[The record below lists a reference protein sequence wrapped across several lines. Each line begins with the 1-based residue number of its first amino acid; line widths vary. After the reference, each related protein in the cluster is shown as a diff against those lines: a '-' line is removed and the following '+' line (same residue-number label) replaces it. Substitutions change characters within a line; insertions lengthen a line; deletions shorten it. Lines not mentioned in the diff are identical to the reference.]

1 MRPPVSQ
8 WATAKS
14 LGRLSWERVE
24 LPSTPQHRCQ
34 VVFVVHLR
42 GFLSFL
48 DALDSGKKIEPEG
61 TVPVGDI

>member
-14 LGRLSWERVE
+14 LGRLSWDRVE
-24 LPSTPQHRCQ
+24 LPSTPQHRCH
-34 VVFVVHLR
+34 VVFAVHLR

-48 DALDSGKKIEPEG
+48 DALGSGKKKEPEG
-61 TVPVGDI
+61 TVPVVDI

>member
-1 MRPPVSQ
+1 MRSPVSQ

-14 LGRLSWERVE
+14 LGRLSWDRVE
-24 LPSTPQHRCQ
+24 LLGTPKHRCQ
-34 VVFVVHLR
+34 VVSAVHLR

-61 TVPVGDI
+61 TVPFGDI

>member
-24 LPSTPQHRCQ
+24 LPSTPQHRCH

-48 DALDSGKKIEPEG
+48 DSGKKIEPEG
-61 TVPVGDI
+61 TVPVVDI